1 MSPPVSA
8 PTLLAS
14 RLSALLA
21 HDMAGALQGLKA
33 ALALFEDSP
42 DEALLAEA
50 RALAQQ
56 STAELEGR
64 LAFSRAAFAGRGAEG
79 PEELERLCQLP
90 FAGRRASLRWAAL
103 EPGAPAPLR
112 QAALTFA
119 QLGAAAAAAGGEATA
134 WLDRSGDDWRMR
146 LEATSPRLRMD
157 GEALA
162 GLKGEAP
169 TPGAPGRWA
178 AGAFVAQS
186 LREAGAVLTIEVSDS
201 ALALEARLGADPRSD
216 GSV

>member
-1 MSPPVSA
+1 MSSA
-8 PTLLAS
+8 DPASTLLAS

-33 ALALFEDSP
+33 ALALLDDSS
-42 DEALLAEA
+42 EAALQAEA

-56 STAELEGR
+56 SAAELEAR
-64 LAFSRAAFAGRGAEG
+64 LAFCRAAFAGRGIGG
-79 PEELERLCQLP
+79 PAELERLSRIA
-90 FAGRRASLRWAAL
+90 FAGRRAELRWASL
-103 EPGAPAPLR
+103 EPDAPGPLS

-119 QLGAAAAAAGGEATA
+119 QLAATA
-134 WLDRSGDDWRMR
+134 LTTGGVATMWLDRPTGAWRAR
-146 LEATSPRLRMD
+146 LEAVGPRLRVD

-162 GLKGEAP
+162 GLRRQEP

-186 LREAGAVLTIEVSDS
+186 IREAGGALDVELGETSLT
-201 ALALEARLGADPRSD
+201 LEARLGA
-216 GSV
+216 